1 MCVSHNR
8 ERNMQNTK
16 YSQHHQFQIKQRM
29 RQSAHD
35 IVTAMIS
42 HSMMKSNDILLEI
55 SRVETALR
63 KERQLG
69 LRGHWAYDLNR
80 HFYLAQC
87 LNKLK
92 KDAE

>member
-1 MCVSHNR
+1 MENINHR
-8 ERNMQNTK
+8 
-16 YSQHHQFQIKQRM
+16 YSFQVQIKQRM

-35 IVTAMIS
+35 IVTTMIS
-42 HSMMKSNDILLEI
+42 HSIIKSNDILLEM
-55 SRVETALR
+55 SRVKAALR

-87 LNKLK
+87 LNNLKTK
-92 KDAE
+92 KDAM

>member
-1 MCVSHNR
+1 MENI
-8 ERNMQNTK
+8 K
-16 YSQHHQFQIKQRM
+16 HHHSYQVQIKQRIKN
-29 RQSAHD
+29 SAHD
-35 IVTAMIS
+35 IVSAIIS
-42 HSMMKSNDILLEI
+42 HSIIKSNDILLEM

-69 LRGHWAYDLNR
+69 LHGHWAYDLNR

-92 KDAE
+92 TKKDAE